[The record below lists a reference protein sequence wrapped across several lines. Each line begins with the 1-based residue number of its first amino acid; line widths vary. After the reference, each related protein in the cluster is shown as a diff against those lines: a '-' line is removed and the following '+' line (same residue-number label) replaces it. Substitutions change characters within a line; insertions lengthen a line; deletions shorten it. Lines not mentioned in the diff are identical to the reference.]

1 MNFQTIKAEIR
12 HTGIGVITLNRPE
25 KRNAISIEM
34 RREIS
39 ACLKGWQESDTVGT
53 IIFTGSGEAFSAG
66 FDLSEF
72 TRPALYPAIY
82 ETSARYHRDIWY
94 FPKPTIAAVNG
105 PALAGG
111 FDLAKLC
118 DLRICAKGAVFG
130 HPEIKFGVPPL
141 LTPLRW
147 IVGEG
152 LARDL
157 CMTGRR
163 IDATEA
169 YRAGL
174 VSEVVDGDK
183 LMESACRLAL
193 TILEAPMHALR
204 FIKTY
209 MLDHATRGFEESFCI
224 EHDRA
229 FQEFLQMKKAEA
241 GNEK

>member
-1 MNFQTIKAEIR
+1 MYTNHCVLSTC
-12 HTGIGVITLNRPE
+12 IGAADAGYRVIVPE
-25 KRNAISIEM
+25 DALGSW
-34 RREIS
+34 S
-39 ACLKGWQESDTVGT
+39 ADLHNKVA
-53 IIFTGSGEAFSAG
+53 AF
-66 FDLSEF
+66 
-72 TRPALYPAIY
+72 
-82 ETSARYHRDIWY
+82 
-94 FPKPTIAAVNG
+94 
-105 PALAGG
+105 
-111 FDLAKLC
+111 
-118 DLRICAKGAVFG
+118 
-130 HPEIKFGVPPL
+130 PL

-163 IDATEA
+163 FDATEA

-183 LMESACRLAL
+183 LMENACRLAL

-204 FIKTY
+204 FIKPY
-209 MLDHATRGFEESFCI
+209 MLDHASRGFEESFCI

-229 FQEFLQMKKAEA
+229 FQEFLQMKKAES